1 MPVCRI
7 LGGTFT
13 PAAEFT
19 FHTAAVKWFSYSFAI
34 NGNKLKTVDE
44 NASPLHQSSG
54 NKARV
59 SVQETPI
66 HTVEELFN
74 IQPPFLQQAYQDL
87 NFLRGLVN
95 GDTDCPDL
103 LGAVL
108 EEKKM
113 TLDGY
118 EKIRTVGKGAFG
130 TAVLYR
136 RLTSDLLVVIKEINM
151 LELST
156 TERQMALNEVQVLS
170 SLSHPNIIRYLGSFE
185 VDGLLMIEM
194 EYADGGTLAQ
204 LITRSSQLSEL
215 KVLTLFIQCVAAIKY
230 MHQNNILHR
239 DLKTANV
246 FLTKQNIIKVGDFGI
261 SKVMS
266 TKGQAQTVLGTPYY
280 ISPEMC
286 EGKQYDHKSDIWA
299 LGCILYEM
307 ACLQKTFQG
316 NNLPVLVNKIMKGTY
331 DPVPNVYSE
340 GLRNLVMHL
349 LQKEPNARPT
359 TTEVYSR
366 VSNLLEQAR
375 KNAVSVVDQTHIRS
389 ILYQLSGSG
398 TTFSCVPLP
407 LPPTLHIVQVAVSDT
422 HYIAVSADMRVYTWG
437 EGKRG
442 QLGHTNS
449 PLWLQQPT
457 LVRTLTD
464 RKITAVG
471 AGDGFSLFLSDSGV
485 LMTCGDGTFG
495 CLGNGD
501 WSSTSRPQLVDSLL
515 NKEVTQISCG
525 DHHCAAVTRD
535 GLGTGNEHNYC
546 VPSRVTV
553 PTTVRRV
560 ICGPDCTAII
570 SNTGAVYVCGSN
582 SHNKLGLSNKWQI
595 FETMGNNSE
604 AQVGHMAGKPHVM
617 TAVQDKIANL
627 VECGPTYTVMATIHN
642 ALYFWGTRYLGAATL
657 SHRVQNPEEMLA
669 LYASPTQIEQ
679 GEVVTVAGIYTL
691 WDTILLLVNTT
702 MPLATTGECGH

>member
-1 MPVCRI
+1 
-7 LGGTFT
+7 
-13 PAAEFT
+13 
-19 FHTAAVKWFSYSFAI
+19 
-34 NGNKLKTVDE
+34 
-44 NASPLHQSSG
+44 
-54 NKARV
+54 
-59 SVQETPI
+59 
-66 HTVEELFN
+66 
-74 IQPPFLQQAYQDL
+74 
-87 NFLRGLVN
+87 
-95 GDTDCPDL
+95 
-103 LGAVL
+103 
-108 EEKKM
+108 M

-535 GLGTGNEHNYC
+535 GVLFTWGRGDSGRLGTGNEHNYC

-570 SNTGAVYVCGSN
+570 SNTGAVYVCGNN

-595 FETMGNNSE
+595 FGLKHNPSEKNLILRVVTALNSWRIENISFSTDHSAALSECGQVITMGNNSE

-702 MPLATTGECGH
+702 MPLATTGECDTSSPIPNWIAVELAQAEHPWSEQLTSL